1 MHIQPIED
9 TCRSAADVL
18 AASRR
23 VAETRKRL
31 MAPRKPRREP
41 IPAQEP
47 AIISYAEWASNMIP
61 YGSPLS
67 PPSGLPRGISV
78 HRIIATASKMFG
90 VSVEDLCSARRSAG
104 LPDMRACIYWCAREL
119 TTRSLPLIGKDI
131 GGRDHSTVLHGVKK
145 VSLAVKQGRP
155 LGRRANALRDAVIER
170 FAVVKPRLPIDA
182 SIGELFPISSVADA
196 AEKS

>member
-1 MHIQPIED
+1 MQIQPIDD

-31 MAPRKPRREP
+31 MSPRKPRREP
-41 IPAQEP
+41 IPAQETT
-47 AIISYAEWASNMIP
+47 IISYAEWASSVVP

-67 PPSGLPRGISV
+67 QPSGLPRGISV
-78 HRIIATASKMFG
+78 HRIISTASKMFG
-90 VSVEDLCSARRSAG
+90 VSVEDLCSTRRSAG

-131 GGRDHSTVLHGVKK
+131 GGRDHSTVLHGAKK
-145 VSLAVKQGRP
+145 AERAIRNGLP
-155 LGRRANALRDAVIER
+155 LGRRAVALRDAVIER
-170 FAVVKPRLPIDA
+170 YAFEKPPKPVTARMVK
-182 SIGELFPISSVADA
+182 LFPL
-196 AEKS
+196 

>member
-1 MHIQPIED
+1 MQIQPIED

-31 MAPRKPRREP
+31 MSPKKPRREP
-41 IPAQEP
+41 IPVQEP
-47 AIISYAEWASNMIP
+47 PTISYAEWASRAVP
-61 YGSPLS
+61 YGSPLT

-78 HRIIATASKMFG
+78 HRIIDTASKMFG
-90 VSVEDLCSARRSAG
+90 VSVEGLCSSRRSAG

-119 TTRSLPLIGKDI
+119 TTRSLPMIGKDI
-131 GGRDHSTVLHGVKK
+131 GGKDHTTVLHGVKK
-145 VSLAVKQGRP
+145 VALAIKQGHP

-170 FAVVKPRLPIDA
+170 YAFDKPPKPVTAKMVK
-182 SIGELFPISSVADA
+182 LFPL
-196 AEKS
+196 